1 MGMVA
6 ADIHYSPSER
16 EYMTAAAPS
25 DHLGVGCRV
34 VPLPTR
40 AALDA
45 EKKAADAMASDAKK
59 TDDAEQTATES
70 KAPDAKEAKVDDPKA
85 ADSKESKS
93 PPKADEKGKMKP
105 SEKRGSRFGGM
116 FAGNQVQPGQPGG
129 PPVTGK

>member
-59 TDDAEQTATES
+59 
-70 KAPDAKEAKVDDPKA
+70 AKVDDPKA